1 MSCHLVSAPQ
11 GCVVCQSLSQTTSTP
26 PTLFTRPFH
35 NINHGTYEFVGARP
49 SRQNTDTVTFNMDI
63 SIRSCQGGAD
73 IDHLQFLVQSQMSFA
88 SQDFVRAPVAA
99 RGSFTTSQNVSSFHQ
114 FLGQG
119 AIIKNNNQNAGCLR
133 S

>member
-1 MSCHLVSAPQ
+1 MSVTLSDNIYATDPVHTAFPQ
-11 GCVVCQSLSQTTSTP
+11 HQPRNLRT
-26 PTLFTRPFH
+26 
-35 NINHGTYEFVGARP
+35 VGARP

-119 AIIKNNNQNAGCLR
+119 AIIKTTTKTQGV
-133 S
+133 